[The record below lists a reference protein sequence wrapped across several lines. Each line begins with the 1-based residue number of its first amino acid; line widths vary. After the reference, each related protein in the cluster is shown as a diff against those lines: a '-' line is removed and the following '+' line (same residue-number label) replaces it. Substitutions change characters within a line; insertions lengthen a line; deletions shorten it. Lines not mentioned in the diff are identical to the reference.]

1 MFFFAGAKF
10 RRVAKKVEEIQRVI
24 LREIENGEFAEEWKN
39 NESRLKLQI
48 MRNFEANTKF
58 ATIERRVRENLNF
71 KKISIEK
78 EPKFPSEDMINQYPH
93 LKEEIES
100 IKTFYEGL

>member
-1 MFFFAGAKF
+1 

-24 LREIENGEFAEEWKN
+24 LREIENGKFAKEWEN

-48 MRNFEANTKF
+48 MRYFETNTKF
-58 ATIERRVRENLNF
+58 VTIEQRVRENLNC

-78 EPKFPSEDMINQYPH
+78 EPKFPSEDMINRYPQ

-100 IKTFYEGL
+100 TKAFYEGL